1 MNYAI
6 LFALAAVLAQSTGTG
21 PVLSA
26 SPTMT
31 AVSLTTADPEI
42 LAGPKKHVITMPLST
57 VTPGATTATLSLGGA
72 PMSGCK
78 ISFVAAL
85 PFWSKSVSL
94 SPCGS
99 SIMFTLP
106 TAYGG
111 GAYGGS
117 WALAPLDTITV
128 EASW

>member
-1 MNYAI
+1 MKLLII
-6 LFALAAVLAQSTGTG
+6 LALLAQSTGTG

-42 LAGPKKHVITMPLST
+42 LAGPQRHTFTLPLST
-57 VTPGATTATLSLGGA
+57 IAPGATTATLSLGGT
-72 PMSGCK
+72 PVSGCK